1 MAGKRLQQIMS
12 NPRRPSC
19 FATRFARNAFLYALA
34 AWLIVPAFVAKVG
47 RAEAQEIFVPRLS
60 DPKRRPEKPA
70 LGRMTQIRFLT
81 EDDYPPFHFR
91 GPNGLPIGFN
101 IDVARA
107 ICDELGV
114 TCTMQV
120 RRFDTLLA
128 ALESNAGDAV
138 IASIAITPETRAKAD
153 FTDRYYRT
161 PARFAA
167 KKDSSLKD
175 ISPELI
181 AGKSVAVV
189 SGSAHEAYIRTFFAE
204 TAIKS
209 FPNTQAAFEALKSGE
224 VELAFGDGI
233 ALAFWLNGSDSG
245 GCCAFRGGPHAESR
259 YFGEGVGIAVKP
271 GNEVLLRA
279 LNYAL
284 YRLWERGVFT
294 DLYLRYFPV
303 GFY

>member
-1 MAGKRLQQIMS
+1 MS

-19 FATRFARNAFLYALA
+19 FAVRLARNAFLYALA
-34 AWLIVPAFVAKVG
+34 AWLIAPAFAAKAD
-47 RAEAQEIFVPRLS
+47 RAEAQEIFIPRFS

-128 ALESNAGDAV
+128 ALEANAGDAV

-167 KKDSSLKD
+167 KKDSPLKD
-175 ISPELI
+175 ISPDLI

-189 SGSAHEAYIRTFFAE
+189 GGSAHEAYIRTFFAE

-209 FPNTQAAFEALKSGE
+209 FPNTAAAFEALKSGE
-224 VELAFGDGI
+224 TELVFGDGI
-233 ALAFWLNGSDSG
+233 ALAFWLNGSDSA

>member
-1 MAGKRLQQIMS
+1 MAGKRLQRIMS
-12 NPRRPSC
+12 NPRQPFC
-19 FATRFARNAFLYALA
+19 FATRLARNAFLYAIAALA
-34 AWLIVPAFVAKVG
+34 AAPVFVAT
-47 RAEAQEIFVPRLS
+47 AEPITAQEIFVPRFS
-60 DPKRRPEKPA
+60 DPKRRPEKPG

-101 IDVARA
+101 VDVARA
-107 ICDELGV
+107 ICEELEV
-114 TCTMQV
+114 ACTVQV

-128 ALESNAGDAV
+128 ALEANAGDAV
-138 IASIAITPETRAKAD
+138 IASIAITPQTRAKAD

-161 PARFAA
+161 PARFAVR
-167 KKDSSLKD
+167 KDSALKD
-175 ISPELI
+175 IAPELI

-189 SGSAHEAYIRTFFAE
+189 SGSAHEAYVRTFFAE
-204 TAIKS
+204 TAIKGY
-209 FPNTQAAFEALKSGE
+209 PDATAAFAALKAGE
-224 VELAFGDGI
+224 AELVFGDGI
-233 ALAFWLNGSDSG
+233 ALAFWLNGADSA
-245 GCCAFRGGPHAESR
+245 GCCAFRGGPYTESR
-259 YFGEGVGIAVKP
+259 FFGEGVGIAVKS
-271 GNEVLLRA
+271 GNEVLRRA

>member
-1 MAGKRLQQIMS
+1 MS
-12 NPRRPSC
+12 NPRQIVC
-19 FATRFARNAFLYALA
+19 FASPLLRNAFLGLLCAGLVA
-34 AWLIVPAFVAKVG
+34 HLFTSAVPAV
-47 RAEAQEIFVPRLS
+47 AQEVEVPRFW

-81 EDDYPPFHFR
+81 EDNYPPFHFR

-101 IDVARA
+101 VDVARA
-107 ICDELGV
+107 ICEELAV
-114 TCTMQV
+114 ACTVQV
-120 RRFDTLLA
+120 RRFEMLID
-128 ALESNAGDAV
+128 ALESGAGDAV
-138 IASIAITPETRAKAD
+138 IASIAITPGTRKQAD
-153 FTDRYYRT
+153 FSDRYYRM

-167 KKDSSLKD
+167 RKDSAIGE

-189 SGSAHEAYIRTFFAE
+189 AGSAHEAYVRTFFAE
-204 TAIKS
+204 TAIRS
-209 FPNTQAAFEALKSGE
+209 FPNALAAFEAMKSGAADL
-224 VELAFGDGI
+224 VFGDGI
-233 ALAFWLNGSDSG
+233 ALSFWLNGTDSA
-245 GCCAFRGGPHAESR
+245 GCCGFRGGPYTEPR
-259 YFGEGVGIAVKP
+259 FFGEGVGIAVKP